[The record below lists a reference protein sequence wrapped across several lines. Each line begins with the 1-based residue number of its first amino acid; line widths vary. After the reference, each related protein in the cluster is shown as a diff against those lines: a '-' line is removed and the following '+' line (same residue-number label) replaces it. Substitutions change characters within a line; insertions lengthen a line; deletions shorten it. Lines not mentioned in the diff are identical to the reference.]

1 MHLTT
6 CLSWLTM
13 SAISDMVSVR
23 FFSYFWFSYFAV
35 GKGSLLARGFET
47 TGR

>member
-1 MHLTT
+1 MAYYFGILN
-6 CLSWLTM
+6 
-13 SAISDMVSVR
+13 MVLAR
-23 FFSYFWFSYFAV
+23 FGGYFWFSYFAV